1 MPEQQTVE
9 KLLVPVDFSDPSV
22 TSVKYAARLAR
33 DLSAEVIL
41 LYVVEPMMYPSGMG
55 EVVDLDYISLENELE
70 ENGRMT
76 LQKFIE
82 EQLSDTKNPRYV
94 IRKGNAH
101 KEIVNAADDEGCS
114 MVIIATHGYSG
125 FKHLM
130 LGSVAE
136 KVVRTSSVP
145 VLTLPHK

>member
-1 MPEQQTVE
+1 
-9 KLLVPVDFSDPSV
+9 
-22 TSVKYAARLAR
+22 
-33 DLSAEVIL
+33 IL

-70 ENGRMT
+70 ENGRRT
-76 LQKFIE
+76 LQTIID
-82 EQLSDTKNPRYV
+82 EQLQGTSNPGYR

-101 KEIVNAADDEGCS
+101 KEIIAAASEEGCS

-125 FKHLM
+125 FRHLM

-136 KVVRTSSVP
+136 KVVRGSGVP
-145 VLTLPHK
+145 VLTLPHE

>member
-1 MPEQQTVE
+1 MPEQATQ

-22 TSVKYAARLAR
+22 STVEYAADLASR
-33 DLSAEVIL
+33 LSAEVIL

-55 EVVDLDYISLENELE
+55 EVVDLDYISLEKELE
-70 ENGRMT
+70 ENGRKT
-76 LQKFIE
+76 LQKLID
-82 EQLSDTKNPRYV
+82 EQLRDTSNPRAV

-101 KEIVNAADDEGCS
+101 KEIVSAAGEEGCD
-114 MVIIATHGYSG
+114 MIIIATHGFSG

-136 KVVRTSSVP
+136 KVLRTSTVP
-145 VLTLPHK
+145 VLTLKHD